1 VHDDFRAAE
10 IEQIRAA
17 NPGSVLMAHP
27 ESRREVL
34 DIADVVTSTS
44 GMLRYPGTSD
54 AKTFVVATETGLL
67 YKLGQLYPD
76 RTFIPAS
83 VQAVCPNMK
92 RTTLEKCIATLGD
105 EWDDVLDHEV
115 VVPEPV
121 RVKALQAVER
131 MLA

>member
-1 VHDDFRAAE
+1 
-10 IEQIRAA
+10 
-17 NPGSVLMAHP
+17 
-27 ESRREVL
+27 
-34 DIADVVTSTS
+34 
-44 GMLRYPGTSD
+44 MLRYPETSD

-67 YKLGQLYPD
+67 YRLGLLYPD
-76 RTFIPAS
+76 RKFIPAS
-83 VQAVCPNMK
+83 AHAVCPNMK
-92 RTTLEKCIATLGD
+92 RTTLEKCIATLGE